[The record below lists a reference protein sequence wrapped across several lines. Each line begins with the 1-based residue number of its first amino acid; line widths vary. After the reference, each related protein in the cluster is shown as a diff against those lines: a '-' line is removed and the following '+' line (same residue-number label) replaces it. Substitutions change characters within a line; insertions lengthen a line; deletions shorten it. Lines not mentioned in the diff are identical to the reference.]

1 MDFKKEIATK
11 VSVVVG
17 LQLDELMGML
27 EVPPNP
33 DMGDYAL
40 PCFKLAKKMR
50 KAPNFIAADLV
61 AQIDWDHYIDKVEN
75 VGGYVNFYIDKAL
88 LAKVILERIQEEKD
102 RYGSSIEGQGKTIC
116 IDYSS
121 VNIAKPFSI
130 AHLSTTAIGNSL
142 YKIYEFLG
150 YKCVGI
156 NHLGDWGTQFGKL
169 IVAYKKWGNK
179 EEIDAQ
185 LIKGLLDIYVKFHE
199 EAEKDPT
206 LEDEARYWF
215 KKIED
220 GNEEAL
226 ALFDW
231 FKEITMNE
239 VQRVYDMLG
248 IQFDSYAGESFYNDK
263 MDRTIALLKEK
274 NLLKESQGAMIVDL
288 EPYHLPPCLILK
300 SDGATL
306 YATRDITAAIYRK
319 ETYDFYK
326 SLYVVAYQQNLVFQ
340 QLFKVIELMKFDW
353 YKDLEHVAFGMVSME
368 DGTMSTRKGKVV
380 FLEDV
385 LNRAVEKT
393 LEIIKEKSPNLE
405 NKEEVAK
412 KVGIGAIIFN
422 DLSNNRIKDI
432 VFSWDR
438 VLNFDGE
445 TGPYVQYSYAR
456 ACSVLAKAGVLLEGV
471 VDYQVLTDEDAQTV
485 LRMLGK
491 FPEIVIEACHR
502 NEPSMITRHIVNIAQ
517 AFNKF
522 YYERRIIDDNPTI
535 QKTRLSLVA
544 AVQTVLRTGLS
555 LLGID
560 APERM

>member
-11 VSVVVG
+11 LSVVVG

-88 LAKVILERIQEEKD
+88 LAKVILERIQEEKN
-102 RYGSSIEGQGKTIC
+102 RYGSSTEGQGKTIC

-121 VNIAKPFSI
+121 VNIAKPFHI
-130 AHLSTTAIGNSL
+130 GHLSTTAIGNSL

-385 LNRAVEKT
+385 LNKAVEKT

-405 NKEEVAK
+405 DKEDVAK

-445 TGPYVQYSYAR
+445 TGPYVQYSHAR

-471 VDYQVLTDEDAQTV
+471 VDYQVLADEEAQTV
-485 LRMLGK
+485 LRTLGQ